1 MLIASGG
8 TGVNERTTAAHDPVC
23 SHPLLRADLLVTRME
38 TPEGPRFVLK
48 DPLTRRYFRLRET
61 EYSIARR
68 LDGRTPLAELA
79 PAISAELDLDLDLDS
94 LEAFVAQLHRQGL
107 LDDPAAPPPPRQG
120 FVRGT
125 PLYLRFRAFDPD
137 RLLDW
142 LVGKVR
148 FFFTPYFVVG
158 SAALLVWA
166 ILTVVT
172 QHGAIMQDLAR
183 LWNFQSLLL
192 AWLAILFVVTLHE
205 FGHGLTCKHF
215 GGRVHEMG
223 FLLIYLQPAFYCNVS
238 DAWLFPEKRK
248 RLWVTAGGPYFEL
261 FVWSLATVVWTVVE
275 PGTLPSG
282 LALIVMATSAIK
294 QFFNFNPL
302 IKLDG
307 YYFLSDLIDVPNLRS
322 RAFAY
327 LGNRMKRLV
336 GAAAPPV
343 SIEASPR
350 ERLIFVAYGVV
361 AFAFSYWFLAT
372 VVFRLGDYLTSR
384 YQAAG
389 FAAFTVFLV
398 LLFPQPMRYLIRRHA
413 SVNRPAPSA
422 PTAPAPLATTTDL
435 GNGAK
440 PRVRRRRAAW
450 LLVAASL
457 LIVVFFAPI
466 PLRVSGT
473 VELLPA
479 RNADVAATLDGVI
492 ERIYVEEGQRVQAG
506 DTIARLSGYEHR
518 ARLKAV
524 DADVAAQ
531 QAQLQLLNAGAR
543 REEIDLAHLAV
554 ARAEQPLTVARAEA
568 DRQHSLA
575 AKQLATP
582 AEVERA
588 EEQVAVLGNELEQA
602 RGRLTLLRAG
612 NRPEV
617 IAATAQAVARAVA
630 ERSRLEGEIAR
641 LVLVVPH
648 GGVVTTPRMLEKV
661 GEYVKPGTLIAV
673 IQELDHLTAAISISE
688 RDIGDVR
695 LGLPVALRLRAFPGR
710 TFQGIVT
717 HVAAAVADTGWRAE
731 RTVRVEVDLANTEH
745 LLRPKMTGYARIHV
759 GDRRVADVLTRR
771 FRRYIRVEFWS
782 WW

>member
-1 MLIASGG
+1 MFVASGG
-8 TGVNERTTAAHDPVC
+8 IGVYEPAPAARDPLC
-23 SHPLLRADLLVTRME
+23 SHPMLRADLVVTRME
-38 TPEGPRFVLK
+38 TPEGPRFILK
-48 DPLTRRYFRLRET
+48 DPLTRRYFRLREA

-79 PAISAELDLDLDLDS
+79 AAISNELDLDIDLSS
-94 LEAFVAQLHRQGL
+94 LEAFVGQLHRQGL
-107 LDDPAAPPPPRQG
+107 LDDPAAPAPRREG

-142 LVGKVR
+142 LIGKVR

-158 SAALLVWA
+158 SALLLGWA
-166 ILTVVT
+166 VLTVIT
-172 QHGAIMQDLAR
+172 QHAAVMHDLAG
-183 LWNFQSLLL
+183 LWNFQSLFL
-192 AWLAILFVVTLHE
+192 AWLVVLVVVALHE

-215 GGRVHEMG
+215 GGKVHEMG
-223 FLLIYLQPAFYCNVS
+223 FLLIYLQPAFYCNIS

-282 LALIVMATSAIK
+282 LALIVMATSAVK

-327 LGNRMKRLV
+327 LGNRVKRLV
-336 GAAAPPV
+336 GAVASPV

-350 ERLIFVAYGVV
+350 ERLIFVAYGLS

-372 VVFRLGDYLTSR
+372 VVLRIGDYLTSR

-389 FAAFTVFLV
+389 FAAFTVFLGLV
-398 LLFPQPMRYLIRRHA
+398 FPQPMRHLIRGNA
-413 SVNRPAPSA
+413 SVSGPAPNA
-422 PTAPAPLATTTDL
+422 PTAPAPLATTTQLD
-435 GNGAK
+435 NGAERR
-440 PRVRRRRAAW
+440 PPRRRVAW
-450 LLVAASL
+450 VLIAGSVLIALFVARM
-457 LIVVFFAPI
+457 
-466 PLRVSGT
+466 PLRVAGSF
-473 VELLPA
+473 ELLPA
-479 RNADVAATLDGVI
+479 RNADLSATLDGVI
-492 ERIYVEEGQRVQAG
+492 ARIYVEEGQRVQAG
-506 DTIARLSGYEHR
+506 DTIARLSDDEHR
-518 ARLKAV
+518 ARLRQV

-531 QAQLQLLNAGAR
+531 QAQLQLLNAGPR
-543 REEIDLAHLAV
+543 REEIDLAHLVV
-554 ARAEQPLTVARAEA
+554 ARAEQPLSVARAEA
-568 DRQHSLA
+568 ERQHSLA

-582 AEVERA
+582 ADVERA
-588 EEQVAVLGNELEQA
+588 DEQVAVLGNDLEQA
-602 RGRLTLLRAG
+602 RGRLAMLRAG
-612 NRPEV
+612 NRPET
-617 IAATAQAVARAVA
+617 IRATQQAVARALA
-630 ERSRLEGEIAR
+630 ERTRLQGEIAR
-641 LVLVVPH
+641 LVLVAPH

-661 GEYVKPGTLIAV
+661 GEYVKPGDLIAE
-673 IQELDHLTAAISISE
+673 IQELDYLTAAISISE

-695 LGLPVALRLRAFPGR
+695 LGEQAALRLRAFPSR
-710 TFQGIVT
+710 TFQGTVT
-717 HVAAAVADTGWRAE
+717 RVAAAVVDTGLQAE